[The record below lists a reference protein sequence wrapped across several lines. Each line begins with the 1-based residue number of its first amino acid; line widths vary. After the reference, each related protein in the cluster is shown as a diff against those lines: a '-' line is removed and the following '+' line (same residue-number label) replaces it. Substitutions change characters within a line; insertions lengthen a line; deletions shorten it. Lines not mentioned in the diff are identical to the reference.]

1 MNKRCFTEKQNEITH
16 KSNKEK
22 ALENR
27 IARLERSMNES
38 RNPGDLLLELAEEG
52 ILSWE
57 ILAREL
63 VAEASP
69 DDLNRTCR
77 ILEVSNFYT
86 DDDDDD
92 VDDDDWN
99 ESICRTS
106 HKGKRFFESAFD
118 NAMFNLRHE
127 NDKIGRIGQ
136 SIVFDSG
143 ANERFAQKYD
153 KRSLALI
160 KHNAEGLLNK
170 ECNELVEHL
179 NSLISYCDDAID
191 AVDQD

>member
-1 MNKRCFTEKQNEITH
+1 
-16 KSNKEK
+16 
-22 ALENR
+22 
-27 IARLERSMNES
+27 MNEVLHPAS
-38 RNPGDLLLELAEEG
+38 FLLVLAEEG
-52 ILSWE
+52 QLSWE
-57 ILAREL
+57 TLARKLLSECQVEDL
-63 VAEASP
+63 QRVCKLLGVA
-69 DDLNRTCR
+69 
-77 ILEVSNFYT
+77 
-86 DDDDDD
+86 DDDAF
-92 VDDDDWN
+92 VDDDADLWN
-99 ESICRTS
+99 ESICRTNR
-106 HKGKRFFESAFD
+106 KGRRFVESAFD
-118 NAMFNLRHE
+118 TAMLYLRGE

-191 AVDQD
+191 AVDQN

>member
-1 MNKRCFTEKQNEITH
+1 MNKRCFTKKQNEITH

-22 ALENR
+22 VLENR
-27 IARLERSMNES
+27 IARLEQAMNEVLHPAS
-38 RNPGDLLLELAEEG
+38 FLLVLAEEG
-52 ILSWE
+52 QLSWE
-57 ILAREL
+57 TLARKLLSECQVEDL
-63 VAEASP
+63 QRVCKLLGVA
-69 DDLNRTCR
+69 
-77 ILEVSNFYT
+77 
-86 DDDDDD
+86 DDDAF
-92 VDDDDWN
+92 VDDDADLWN
-99 ESICRTS
+99 ESICRTNR
-106 HKGKRFFESAFD
+106 KGRRFVESAFD
-118 NAMFNLRHE
+118 TAMLYLRGE

-191 AVDQD
+191 AVDQN